1 LFLPK
6 QQAYAFSSDGYK
18 TSVLV
23 LNSYH
28 EGYRWTDD
36 IVQGINSVFGPEWGE
51 VDLDFEY
58 MDAKRNHSPDYLK
71 ELGRLYSHKFRNS
84 RYDLVICSDE
94 SAFHFLKKD
103 HHQLFPDIP
112 IVFCGL
118 NHYEEAMLEGE
129 DLITG
134 VVETSDVGATLDIML
149 KVHPDCR
156 QIYVVNDSMPT
167 GQSVAKE
174 LEKVIPRF
182 PGVEFI
188 DLTGLTMEEL
198 THTLSLAPED
208 SLVLFLVFFRD
219 GSGTYYSYDESIGK
233 VAGSSTVPVYGLWD
247 FYLGHGIVG
256 GMLTSGYDQ
265 GRQAALLAKRILE
278 GASPSSIPVVNEITG
293 SFAFDE
299 NHLRRFGISH
309 QDLPPNSR
317 IINETLSDRK
327 KLLVLHSYNPGMV
340 LVRNINAGMKK
351 VVQDRE
357 DIEIFFDYMDLKR
370 HPEPAYYER
379 LVSLFRGKYE
389 NSAFDAV
396 IACDEGAYQF
406 ILAYG
411 DSLFPQ
417 VPVVFLGVGDFEPSQ
432 LEGHP
437 NVTGIQDNIRI
448 NGTLDLVLDLQPE
461 VDQVVVIN
469 DSTRV
474 GKANRSALE
483 KIMTDYADRVRFIF
497 YEDMNMSEIIEK
509 VGILESNSIILLL
522 TFNRDRSNNIFSYE
536 ESIRL
541 IRGNASVPIYGI
553 WDFYLGNGIIGGKLN
568 SGSSV
573 GEQAAQMAIRLLDGE
588 PVSAVPP
595 VRNTPY
601 RYMFDYRELDRFGI
615 KTSDLPPG
623 REIINQPVTIYSQ
636 YKRIVLVAVFVVAVL
651 SALVLILA
659 DNIRRRKRVE
669 AELHHY
675 ATIDDMTGVF
685 NRRTGMVMLEKQLAN
700 AARRDSHLC
709 VCFVDA
715 NNLKQVND
723 KFGHDK
729 GDQIILALCDLL
741 TGEIRS
747 SDILCRLGGDEFLL
761 ILPDCNISN
770 ARELW
775 GRIEK
780 GIARYNIQIREP
792 ELKLSV
798 SCGFAQFDPSAP
810 VSMDELINMADQ
822 AMYQEKAKLKAKK

>member
-1 LFLPK
+1 
-6 QQAYAFSSDGYK
+6 
-18 TSVLV
+18 
-23 LNSYH
+23 
-28 EGYRWTDD
+28 
-36 IVQGINSVFGPEWGE
+36 
-51 VDLDFEY
+51 
-58 MDAKRNHSPDYLK
+58 MDAKRNHSPDYLE

-84 RYDLVICSDE
+84 KYDLVICSDE
-94 SAFHFLKKD
+94 TAFHFLKKN
-103 HHQLFPDIP
+103 HKQLFPGTP
-112 IVFCGL
+112 VVFCGL

-134 VVETSDVGATLDIML
+134 VVETFDVGSTLDIML

-156 QIYVVNDSMPT
+156 QIYIVNDNMPT
-167 GQSVAKE
+167 GRSISTE
-174 LEKVIPRF
+174 LEKVTPRF
-182 PGVEFI
+182 QGVDFI

-208 SLVLFLVFFRD
+208 SLVLFTVFFRD
-219 GSGTYYSYDESIGK
+219 GKGTYYSYAESIRR
-233 VAGSSTVPVYGLWD
+233 VAGSSAVPVYGLWD

-265 GRQAALLAKRILE
+265 GRQAALLGKRILE
-278 GASPSSIPVVNEITG
+278 GTSPSMVPVVNEITG

-299 NHLRRFGISH
+299 NYLRRFGISH

-317 IINETLSDRK
+317 IINETFSDRK

-340 LVRNINAGMKK
+340 LVHNINRGIKK
-351 VVQDRE
+351 VLQDRE

-379 LVSLFRGKYE
+379 LVSLFREKYE
-389 NSAFDAV
+389 NSSFDAI

-417 VPVVFLGVGDFEPSQ
+417 IPVVFLGVGDFEPSQ
-432 LEGHP
+432 LKGHP

-448 NGTLDLVLDLQPE
+448 KGTLDLALGLQPE

-469 DSTRV
+469 DRTRV
-474 GKANRSALE
+474 GRANRNALE
-483 KIMTDYADRVRFIF
+483 KIIKDYTDRIRFVF
-497 YEDMNMSEIIEK
+497 YEDINMSEIIKK
-509 VGILESNSIILLL
+509 VGMLESNSIILLL

-541 IRGNASVPIYGI
+541 IRDNASVPIYGI

-588 PVSAVPP
+588 PLSAVPL

-601 RYMFDYRELDRFGI
+601 RFMFDYKELDRFGI
-615 KTSDLPPG
+615 KISDLPPG
-623 REIINQPVTIYSQ
+623 REIINRPVTIYSQ
-636 YKRIVLVAVFVVAVL
+636 YKIIVLFTIIVVAVL

-659 DNIRRRKRVE
+659 DNIRRRKGVE

-675 ATIDDMTGVF
+675 ATTDDMTGVF
-685 NRRTGMVMLEKQLAN
+685 NRRTGLVMLEKQLAN
-700 AARRDSHLC
+700 AARRGSNLC
-709 VCFVDA
+709 VGFVDE

-729 GDQIILALCDLL
+729 GDEIILALCDLL

-761 ILPDCNISN
+761 ILPDCTISS
-770 ARELW
+770 AHELW
-775 GRIEK
+775 RRIEK
-780 GIARYNIQIREP
+780 VIARYNARIPEP
-792 ELKLSV
+792 ELQLSV
-798 SCGFAQFDPSAP
+798 SFGFSQFDPSDP
-810 VSMDELINMADQ
+810 VSMDELINIADQ
-822 AMYQEKAKLKAKK
+822 AMYQEKIKQKANK